1 VPKATDFGKTK
12 GKEFDLIKTRLVI
25 FGIAGAIA
33 VGILLTL
40 IMANTGVDEPKA
52 APNFANGQLELI
64 GEPYS
69 LGDMIQIRGK
79 VNDPN
84 IDFVTIEVLDEK
96 NNVMDIVRN
105 GVYDNGN
112 FQQNF
117 ESKKYLTL
125 DEYWDA
131 GTYTARVTAE
141 GVELSKSF
149 EILDAKEPKQVSTEI
164 SAQTRLELT
173 GFLESGQVYEFNAL
187 RNDIAGF
194 LLLEGVDAS
203 GVDLSGI
210 NLEDVGLPEADLR
223 GAIFDGANFHK
234 AKLLKA
240 NLQNVNLDNLDLSE
254 ASLENANLQ
263 GASLQDA
270 RLENAWLVD
279 ADLTGA
285 NLHGAYLKSANL
297 RHAILQDVN
306 LKGADLTGA
315 TLDGANMQNAD
326 LENAILKEAYFYN
339 TNLEG
344 VKNLPIPIEKAKAG
358 GIMFE
363 N

>member
-1 VPKATDFGKTK
+1 MGKTK
-12 GKEFDLIKTRLVI
+12 PIIT
-25 FGIAGAIA
+25 GIAAAIA

-40 IMANTGVDEPKA
+40 IMVNTGVDETKV

-64 GEPYS
+64 GEPYFV
-69 LGDMIQIRGK
+69 GDLIQIVGK

-112 FQQNF
+112 FKQNF
-117 ESKKYLTL
+117 STQIYLTL
-125 DEYWDA
+125 GEYWNA
-131 GTYTARVTAE
+131 GAYTVRVAGK

-149 EILDAKEPKQVSTEI
+149 EILETKEPKQVSTEI

-173 GFLESGQVYEFNAL
+173 SFLESGQVSEFNAL

-240 NLQNVNLDNLDLSE
+240 NLQNVNLENLDLSE

-263 GASLQDA
+263 GANLQDA
-270 RLENAWLVD
+270 SLENAWLVD

-285 NLHGAYLKSANL
+285 NLHSAYLKSANL

-306 LKGADLTGA
+306 LRGADLTGA

-326 LENAILKEAYFYN
+326 LENAILKEAQFYN

-344 VKNLPIPIEKAKAG
+344 VKNFPISIEKAKAG